1 MLLVLCR
8 KLGNPLLPTHSPG
21 NAVEPAEL
29 PSAAFL
35 LLAETLPGAPC
46 AGASEGMTIAQKLQ
60 KQQEEAA
67 VTLTAV
73 ERRRRKRQEYMNTS
87 SGRDNRL
94 FWFVVL
100 ATFVLPVVVILG
112 VAFQSGYL
120 DRLAGGYN
128 SR

>member
-1 MLLVLCR
+1 M
-8 KLGNPLLPTHSPG
+8 
-21 NAVEPAEL
+21 
-29 PSAAFL
+29 
-35 LLAETLPGAPC
+35 
-46 AGASEGMTIAQKLQ
+46 AQKLQ

-67 VTLTAV
+67 ATVTAV

-94 FWFVVL
+94 FWFIVL
-100 ATFVLPVVVILG
+100 AAFVLPVVIPLG
-112 VAFQSGYL
+112 IALQSGYL

>member
-1 MLLVLCR
+1 MMLCCGRAAYCFWL
-8 KLGNPLLPTHSPG
+8 TS
-21 NAVEPAEL
+21 EPDA
-29 PSAAFL
+29 
-35 LLAETLPGAPC
+35 TC

-60 KQQEEAA
+60 QQQEEAA

-100 ATFVLPVVVILG
+100 AAFVLPVVIILG